1 MKLSAKKIQHSIG
14 TGLGIVVAFMAI
26 NFFFD
31 PRPNTHEPLFA
42 FDAWFY
48 DRLLVERST
57 PKSGTNADIPEVFL
71 IGFDEDSFTTLE
83 LLDDPRLAQ
92 WPWSPELFA
101 QAIDRFRSLGVAVI
115 GVDKLF
121 TEPHLLNRGETP
133 EGLESRLA
141 EACRN
146 HGNVV
151 LANTIGTVSHGES
164 VSQNRKEVRTV
175 LRDAAYT
182 GAVGLPKDPDNT
194 VRNSFASIPHTKI
207 TGEEKAYPTFAMEV
221 VRAYRESRAR
231 PTAPSQ
237 AESSRMGS
245 SDTGGETI
253 PLHHET
259 FYIAYSN
266 ERVERFPFY
275 LFVDGL
281 YEMFSDA
288 YFGGD
293 VAAEIV
299 EPFDLERFKNS
310 IVLLGATSGALHD
323 EFKSPIQNAPIP
335 GVEIQANIVKTLLG
349 GNYLYHADDRYQ
361 MLWTLLLSVAVSIL
375 CAFASIRTGIL
386 TSLLCLLGWTIGGG
400 LAMLFGDLVIRT
412 ITPPVCISLAATAT
426 LSYRYIFEEREKLH
440 LKRLFSKAT
449 DAALVE
455 QLLENPERVR
465 LGGDRR
471 RVTIF
476 FSDIRSFST
485 FSEAMEPERL
495 IGFLNEYFSAATEV
509 IFRNKG
515 MIDKFCG
522 DAVMAIFGA
531 PLPVEDHAYWAC
543 KTAVEML
550 EAQRKVSQSWQT
562 QGQSPFRIGIGIH
575 TGHAVFGNLGAE
587 QRSDYTCIGDAVNVA
602 SRIEGLNKTFTTE
615 LLISEDTYKECS
627 EYLEVREVGKSEIRG
642 RKGKVHL
649 YELLKVRPREGPAR
663 PKHSSK

>member
-14 TGLGIVVAFMAI
+14 TGLGIAMAFVAI

-31 PRPNTHEPLFA
+31 PRANTHEPLFA

-48 DRLLVERST
+48 DRLLVER
-57 PKSGTNADIPEVFL
+57 PAPERETNGGIPEVF
-71 IGFDEDSFTTLE
+71 IIEFDEDSFTTLE
-83 LLDDPRLAQ
+83 LLDDPRLAR
-92 WPWSPELFA
+92 WPWSPALFA
-101 QAIDRFRSLGVAVI
+101 QAIDRLNALGVAVI
-115 GVDKLF
+115 GVDTLF
-121 TEPHLLNRGETP
+121 TEPHLLNKEETP
-133 EGLESRLA
+133 DGLETRLA
-141 EACRN
+141 KACRD
-146 HGNVV
+146 HGRVV
-151 LANTIGTVSHGES
+151 LANTIETVSHGGS
-164 VSQNRKEVRTV
+164 VSQNRKDVRAV

-182 GAVGLPKDPDNT
+182 GAVGLPKDPDDT
-194 VRNSFASIPHTKI
+194 VRNAHTFFEHDGI
-207 TGEEKAYPTFAMEV
+207 TGESVLYPTFATEI
-221 VRAYRESRAR
+221 VRLFRDSNNPR
-231 PTAPSQ
+231 S
-237 AESSRMGS
+237 ESSQVEKTDPGN
-245 SDTGGETI
+245 GPI

-259 FYIAYSN
+259 FYIVFGE

-281 YEMFSDA
+281 HEMFSGA

-293 VAAEIV
+293 LVADMV
-299 EPFDLERFKNS
+299 EPFDLGRFKNS
-310 IVLLGATSGALHD
+310 IVLLGATSRTLHD
-323 EFKSPIQNAPIP
+323 EFMSPLQNTPIP
-335 GVEIQANIVKTLLG
+335 GVEIQANIVKTLLAG
-349 GNYLYHADDRYQ
+349 EFLTHADDRLQ
-361 MLWTLLLSVAVSIL
+361 MYGTLLLSMAVAAL

-386 TSLLCLLGWTIGGG
+386 SSVSCMIGWTVGSG
-400 LAMLFGDLVIRT
+400 LALLFGDLVIRT
-412 ITPPVCISLAATAT
+412 VTPAVCISLAVTAT
-426 LSYRYIFEEREKLH
+426 LSYRYIFEEREKLK

-455 QLLENPERVR
+455 QLLENPERIR
-465 LGGDRR
+465 LGGDCR

-509 IFRNKG
+509 IFRNNG
-515 MIDKFCG
+515 MIDKFSG

-550 EAQRKVSQSWQT
+550 EAQRRVSQSWQT
-562 QGQSPFRIGIGIH
+562 QGQAPFRIGIGIH

-587 QRSDYTCIGDAVNVA
+587 QRSDYTCIGDSVNVA

-615 LLISEDTYKECS
+615 LLISESTYKECS
-627 EYLEVREVGKSEIRG
+627 EYLEVRKVGKSEIRG

-649 YELLKVRPREGPAR
+649 YELLKVRPRETQKGSENA
-663 PKHSSK
+663 SE